1 MVLDVGKSGSE
12 ASLNVKSYGRWNYT
26 ELETDSP
33 ELVSSVHQLLEAKQ
47 VKSSPKGTEDVAM
60 DGTGHRV
67 TGVSQRKPSC
77 CKVSLTPSSRFSRAK
92 AKTTYVE
99 RQPLT
104 DCYHEWFY
112 LPHRFSRTLS
122 HPGGQQCFEQMK
134 MVECPGCKEH
144 LPNAPE
150 HQPTLQSSAMDA
162 NVYISSSESLS
173 ALNAD
178 RGSQASLSL
187 SSTTSKAL
195 PNRTLPSFDT
205 VIPTFSRSSL
215 STPPSEDDEF
225 EQQEIRSRSLPA
237 RRVFPS
243 SEVFPSRY
251 LHSRSTPV
259 GDPVLSTCRP
269 LNPLFDDCVAVEQ
282 GKKGSSF
289 QADYWACAIPDSL
302 PPSPDRQSP
311 HWNPNKEYEDLL
323 DYTYPLKP
331 KYKLA
336 KNIKFVM
343 PDPFFHD
350 SGIDLDSFSV
360 SPESTLK
367 GISAPGQNQHVSGNN
382 VSQSK
387 ECGISAERFSTPLS
401 KKPGYLGA
409 VPYCGP
415 SPITKVS
422 FAECVATATK
432 ADPVR
437 GFANSFLTS
446 KYAGL
451 SSCDPTHVDGRGWG
465 SRGDEDF
472 SKCQVKKNGASHFV
486 PTTQILPL
494 KKAWENDE
502 EFLSLP
508 PRIKELEGLARYL
521 SDLSLT
527 KGRLGHDQVQQDLP
541 CYSGSRSHLLSEL
554 VEDQGSI
561 KNKYGIQGSEDCVL
575 CHACSSQKPST
586 ENINLSSQDH
596 RESVSRLGM
605 PSIRDMLDGRYLG
618 ALESE
623 GQDLTKGKDQ
633 QKESLVQ
640 CIKIFCCQL
649 EELIHWL
656 YKVAEVIDNW
666 IPPEPDVESVKT
678 SLHRYLQFKK
688 DVTDHQT
695 LTESVLRRGETL
707 LKCMASNS
715 PVLKDTLGLIA
726 KQSEE
731 LESHAERL
739 YESVLAA
746 THTIGGDSLIK
757 DNDTQQTIAQAKE
770 AKWVIPLAEMEFVS
784 QSLEA

>member
-1 MVLDVGKSGSE
+1 MALDVGKSGSE
-12 ASLNVKSYGRWNYT
+12 ASLNVKAKVYGRWNYT
-26 ELETDSP
+26 ELETDCP
-33 ELVSSVHQLLEAKQ
+33 ELVSSVRQLLEAEE

-67 TGVSQRKPSC
+67 TGVSQRKPSL

-92 AKTTYVE
+92 ATFVE

-112 LPHRFSRTLS
+112 VPHRFSSTLL
-122 HPGGQQCFEQMK
+122 HHGGQQMK
-134 MVECPGCKEH
+134 MVECLGCKGH
-144 LPNAPE
+144 LLNAPE

-162 NVYISSSESLS
+162 KVYLSSSEPLP

-178 RGSQASLSL
+178 HGSQTSLSL
-187 SSTTSKAL
+187 SSVTLKSL
-195 PNRTLPSFDT
+195 PNRTLPSFET

-215 STPPSEDDEF
+215 STPPSEDNDF

-251 LHSRSTPV
+251 LNRGSTPV
-259 GDPVLSTCRP
+259 EDPMLSTRRR
-269 LNPLFDDCVAVEQ
+269 LNPLFDDCIAVERE
-282 GKKGSSF
+282 KKRSPF
-289 QADYWACAIPDSL
+289 QADYWVCAIPDSL

-336 KNIKFVM
+336 KNPKSVM

-367 GISAPGQNQHVSGNN
+367 CVSAPGQNQHASGSNI
-382 VSQSK
+382 SQSK

-401 KKPGYLGA
+401 KKPGYLEA
-409 VPYCGP
+409 VPYSGP

-437 GFANSFLTS
+437 RFANSLLTS
-446 KYAGL
+446 KCAGL
-451 SSCDPTHVDGRGWG
+451 SPCDLTHIDGGSWG
-465 SRGDEDF
+465 NRGDNDF
-472 SKCQVKKNGASHFV
+472 SKGQVKERGASHFV
-486 PTTQILPL
+486 STTHILPL
-494 KKAWENDE
+494 KKACENDE

-508 PRIKELEGLARYL
+508 PRIKELEGLAQYL

-527 KGRLGHDQVQQDLP
+527 KGRSGHDQVQQDLP
-541 CYSGSRSHLLSEL
+541 CYSGSRGQLSSDS

-561 KNKYGIQGSEDCVL
+561 KSKYGIQGSEDYVL
-575 CHACSSQKPST
+575 CHACNSQKPST
-586 ENINLSSQDH
+586 KTINLSSQDH
-596 RESVSRLGM
+596 RESVRRLGM
-605 PSIRDMLDGRYLG
+605 PSIRDMLDGRYLC

-623 GQDLTKGKDQ
+623 GQHLTKGKDQ
-633 QKESLVQ
+633 QKESLAQ

-656 YKVAEVIDNW
+656 YKVADVTDNW

-688 DVTDHQT
+688 DVADHQT
-695 LTESVLRRGETL
+695 LTESVLQRGETL

-746 THTIGGDSLIK
+746 TDTIGGDSLIK
-757 DNDTQQTIAQAKE
+757 DSDTQQTVAQAKE

-784 QSLEA
+784 

>member
-1 MVLDVGKSGSE
+1 MALDVGKSGSE
-12 ASLNVKSYGRWNYT
+12 ASLNVKAKSYGRWNYT
-26 ELETDSP
+26 ELETDCP
-33 ELVSSVHQLLEAKQ
+33 ALVSSVRQLVEAEK

-67 TGVSQRKPSC
+67 TGVSQRKPSH

-92 AKTTYVE
+92 ATYVE

-104 DCYHEWFY
+104 DCYHEWVC

-122 HPGGQQCFEQMK
+122 HPGWQQMN
-134 MVECPGCKEH
+134 MVECPGCQEH
-144 LPNAPE
+144 LPNASE

-162 NVYISSSESLS
+162 KVYISSSESLP

-178 RGSQASLSL
+178 LRSQASLSL
-187 SSTTSKAL
+187 SSATLKSL
-195 PNRTLPSFDT
+195 PNRTLPRFET
-205 VIPTFSRSSL
+205 VIPTFSSSSL
-215 STPPSEDDEF
+215 STPPSEDDDF
-225 EQQEIRSRSLPA
+225 ERQEIRSRSVPA
-237 RRVFPS
+237 RRVCPS

-259 GDPVLSTCRP
+259 QDPMLSTHRP
-269 LNPLFDDCVAVEQ
+269 FNPLFDDCVAVEQ
-282 GKKGSSF
+282 EKKRSSF

-323 DYTYPLKP
+323 NYTYPLKP

-336 KNIKFVM
+336 KNPKSVM

-367 GISAPGQNQHVSGNN
+367 CISAPGKNQHASGSN

-387 ECGISAERFSTPLS
+387 EGGISAERFSTPLS

-409 VPYCGP
+409 VPYYGP
-415 SPITKVS
+415 SPIAKVS

-437 GFANSFLTS
+437 GFSNSLLTS
-446 KYAGL
+446 KCAGL
-451 SSCDPTHVDGRGWG
+451 SSCDSTHIDGSGWG

-472 SKCQVKKNGASHFV
+472 SKCQVKKKGTSHFV

-521 SDLSLT
+521 SVLSLT
-527 KGRLGHDQVQQDLP
+527 KGRPGHDQVQQDLP
-541 CYSGSRSHLLSEL
+541 CYSGSRGQLSSDS

-561 KNKYGIQGSEDCVL
+561 KSKYGIQGSEDCVL
-575 CHACSSQKPST
+575 CHACNSQKPST
-586 ENINLSSQDH
+586 ETINLSSEDH
-596 RESVSRLGM
+596 RESVRRLGM
-605 PSIRDMLDGRYLG
+605 PSIRDMLDGRYLCT
-618 ALESE
+618 LESE
-623 GQDLTKGKDQ
+623 GQHLTKGKDQ

-640 CIKIFCCQL
+640 CIKIFCRQL

-656 YKVAEVIDNW
+656 YKVAEVTDNW
-666 IPPEPDVESVKT
+666 IPPEPDVGSVKS

-688 DVTDHQT
+688 DVADHQT
-695 LTESVLRRGETL
+695 LTESVLQRGETL

-726 KQSEE
+726 KQSQE

-746 THTIGGDSLIK
+746 TDTIGGDSLIK
-757 DNDTQQTIAQAKE
+757 DSDTQQTVAQAKE
-770 AKWVIPLAEMEFVS
+770 AKRVLPLAEMEFVS
-784 QSLEA
+784 RSLEA

>member
-1 MVLDVGKSGSE
+1 
-12 ASLNVKSYGRWNYT
+12 
-26 ELETDSP
+26 
-33 ELVSSVHQLLEAKQ
+33 
-47 VKSSPKGTEDVAM
+47 
-60 DGTGHRV
+60 
-67 TGVSQRKPSC
+67 
-77 CKVSLTPSSRFSRAK
+77 
-92 AKTTYVE
+92 
-99 RQPLT
+99 
-104 DCYHEWFY
+104 
-112 LPHRFSRTLS
+112 
-122 HPGGQQCFEQMK
+122 MK

-162 NVYISSSESLS
+162 NVYISSSESLPV
-173 ALNAD
+173 LNAD

-251 LHSRSTPV
+251 LPSRSTPV
-259 GDPVLSTCRP
+259 GDPMHSTRRP

-311 HWNPNKEYEDLL
+311 HWNPHKEYEDLL

-336 KNIKFVM
+336 KNIKSVM

-367 GISAPGQNQHVSGNN
+367 GISAPGQNQHVSGSN

-387 ECGISAERFSTPLS
+387 ECGISAERFSTPFS

-409 VPYCGP
+409 VPYYGS

-437 GFANSFLTS
+437 GFANSFLSS
-446 KYAGL
+446 KCSGL
-451 SSCDPTHVDGRGWG
+451 SSCDPTHVDGGGWG

-486 PTTQILPL
+486 PTTQILPP

-508 PRIKELEGLARYL
+508 PRIKELDGLARYL

-527 KGRLGHDQVQQDLP
+527 KGRPGHDQVQQDLP
-541 CYSGSRSHLLSEL
+541 CYIGSRSHLLSDL

-633 QKESLVQ
+633 QKESLAQ

-656 YKVAEVIDNW
+656 YKVAEVTDNW
-666 IPPEPDVESVKT
+666 IPPEPDVGSVKT

-688 DVTDHQT
+688 DVADHQT

-715 PVLKDTLGLIA
+715 PVLKDALGLIA

-746 THTIGGDSLIK
+746 TDTIGGDSLIK
-757 DNDTQQTIAQAKE
+757 DSDTQQTIAQAKE
-770 AKWVIPLAEMEFVS
+770 AKWVIPLAELEFVS

>member
-1 MVLDVGKSGSE
+1 MCELRLLH
-12 ASLNVKSYGRWNYT
+12 SLFFFR
-26 ELETDSP
+26 SP
-33 ELVSSVHQLLEAKQ
+33 L
-47 VKSSPKGTEDVAM
+47 
-60 DGTGHRV
+60 
-67 TGVSQRKPSC
+67 
-77 CKVSLTPSSRFSRAK
+77 
-92 AKTTYVE
+92 
-99 RQPLT
+99 
-104 DCYHEWFY
+104 
-112 LPHRFSRTLS
+112 
-122 HPGGQQCFEQMK
+122 QCFEQLK

-162 NVYISSSESLS
+162 NVYISSSESLP

-187 SSTTSKAL
+187 SSTTLKAL

-251 LHSRSTPV
+251 LPSRSTPV
-259 GDPVLSTCRP
+259 GDPVHSTRRP

-331 KYKLA
+331 KYQLA
-336 KNIKFVM
+336 KNIKSVM

-367 GISAPGQNQHVSGNN
+367 GISAPDQNQH
-382 VSQSK
+382 
-387 ECGISAERFSTPLS
+387 ECGISAERFSIPLS

-409 VPYCGP
+409 VPYYGP

-437 GFANSFLTS
+437 GFANSFLPS
-446 KYAGL
+446 KCAGL
-451 SSCDPTHVDGRGWG
+451 SSCDPTHVDGGGWG

-527 KGRLGHDQVQQDLP
+527 KGRPGHDQVQQDLP
-541 CYSGSRSHLLSEL
+541 CYIGSRSHLLSDL

-561 KNKYGIQGSEDCVL
+561 ENKYGIQGSEDCVL

-633 QKESLVQ
+633 QKESLAQ

-656 YKVAEVIDNW
+656 YKVAEVTDNW
-666 IPPEPDVESVKT
+666 IPPEPDVGSVKT

-688 DVTDHQT
+688 DIADHHT

-746 THTIGGDSLIK
+746 TDTIGGDSLIK
-757 DNDTQQTIAQAKE
+757 DSDTKQTIAQAKE
-770 AKWVIPLAEMEFVS
+770 AKWVSKGLKCERISLLALV
-784 QSLEA
+784 LVTW

>member
-1 MVLDVGKSGSE
+1 M
-12 ASLNVKSYGRWNYT
+12 
-26 ELETDSP
+26 
-33 ELVSSVHQLLEAKQ
+33 
-47 VKSSPKGTEDVAM
+47 
-60 DGTGHRV
+60 
-67 TGVSQRKPSC
+67 
-77 CKVSLTPSSRFSRAK
+77 
-92 AKTTYVE
+92 
-99 RQPLT
+99 
-104 DCYHEWFY
+104 
-112 LPHRFSRTLS
+112 
-122 HPGGQQCFEQMK
+122 CFEQMK